1 MKHNKKLRLH
11 GRSHRLCVAVIVHK
25 MTSEGPKVLIVRK
38 PRRRDRWQLPQ
49 GGVEKNE
56 SLKKAAAREL
66 REETGIRIRG
76 DMVKTPYSY
85 KYNFPAD
92 FIKKE
97 QPLYK
102 GQQLII
108 LAARAPKGVRVK
120 VDRREIDGFK
130 WVKLS
135 EIGRYIR
142 RAKYRGVVKQAV
154 GWAEKKITSY
164 KGCSSFT
171 GL

>member
-1 MKHNKKLRLH
+1 MKRFRTQKPRKRLH
-11 GRSHRLCVAVIVHK
+11 GRSHRLCVAMIVLK
-25 MTSEGPKVLIVRK
+25 MSSKGPKVLIVRK
-38 PRRRDRWQLPQ
+38 PRKRDRWQLPQ

-56 SLKKAAAREL
+56 TTKKAGVREL
-66 REETGIRIRG
+66 REETGIALRG
-76 DMVKTPYSY
+76 DIVKSPFSY

-102 GQQLII
+102 GQELVF

-120 VDRREIDGFK
+120 VDNRELDGFK
-130 WVKLS
+130 WVRLS
-135 EIGRYIR
+135 EIGRFIR

-154 GWAEKKITSY
+154 KWGIDY
-164 KGCSSFT
+164 
-171 GL
+171 L